1 MKQCPVCKRELSD
14 ELDYCP
20 FDGRSL
26 TGLDPSDGLV
36 GTLLDDKYRLDE
48 KIGEGGMGTVYR
60 GTHIQMEHT
69 IAVKILHQHLASDHT
84 ALERFRREARAAA
97 QIRHPNAVSVTDFGV
112 TKDSGIAY
120 LVMEFL
126 EGNDLRI
133 KINRDKQ
140 LDYYE
145 ALIIMNQ
152 VCAAVYA
159 AHNKGIIHRDL
170 KPDNIWLVQSDKAL
184 ETVKVLDFG
193 IAKLKTSSDKATS
206 LTQHG
211 MIVGTPYYMSPEQCR
226 GEDLDPRSDVY
237 SLGVIL
243 YQLLT
248 GRVPFD
254 GESPIAVVLKHNTER
269 PRPLRAYRPD
279 MPPEIEGVVLRA
291 LAKKKE
297 DRQETAIQL
306 AQEFEAALDA
316 SGIQPGPMAATLG
329 EPFYAARAL
338 RTEAARRQATEEAA
352 QPTKFIGAIQQAPP
366 AAYDENEPTVFMGSV
381 KSEIVVA
388 EVPRDAAESSTEAS
402 PRLTG
407 KAVAAARTDAGRVI
421 TTVPARRSAK
431 PYVAGAVVVAAMLI
445 TALVLLRPKPPANPE
460 PGPGAIPAGM
470 VAVKG
475 GTFKMG
481 NADPKGDPKYG
492 PAHDVSVADFMMD
505 KYEVTNEDFSRFVK
519 ARPDAAPPDWKD
531 GVYDPQKAKL
541 PVANITWF
549 DAKAYADW
557 AGKRLPTE
565 AEWEYAARGT
575 EGRIYPWGNEWSP
588 ECSNSAEDQKK
599 QPVAVG
605 SYSRGV
611 SWCQVYDMAGNVAEW
626 VADDYQPYPGSTAKV
641 EPGNRVYRGGAF
653 NFHKQDLACTT
664 RWWDAPDTKT
674 NYIGF
679 RCAKDAPK

>member
-14 ELDYCP
+14 ELTYCP

-26 TGLDPSDGLV
+26 SGLDPSAGLV

-60 GTHIQMEHT
+60 GTHVQMEHT
-69 IAVKILHQHLASDHT
+69 IAVKILHQHLASDQT
-84 ALERFRREARAAA
+84 AVERFRREARAAA
-97 QIRHPNAVSVTDFGV
+97 QIRHPNAVAVTDFGV

-140 LDYYE
+140 LDYYDTF
-145 ALIIMNQ
+145 IILNQ

-159 AHNKGIIHRDL
+159 AHKKGIIHRDL
-170 KPDNIWLVQSDKAL
+170 KPDNIWLVQSDKPL
-184 ETVKVLDFG
+184 ELVKVLDFG
-193 IAKLKTSSDKATS
+193 IAKLKTSSGKATS
-206 LTQHG
+206 LTQRG

-226 GEDLDPRSDVY
+226 GEELDARSDIY

-269 PRPLRAYRPD
+269 PRPLRAYRPE

-291 LAKKKE
+291 LSKKRE

-306 AQEFEAALDA
+306 AQEFETALSTA
-316 SGIQPGPMAATLG
+316 GVQPGPSAATLG
-329 EPFYAARAL
+329 EPFYSARAL
-338 RTEAARRQATEEAA
+338 RTEAARRQATEEAN
-352 QPTKFIGAIQQAPP
+352 QPTKFIGAIQKAQPVIE
-366 AAYDENEPTVFMGSV
+366 DENEPTVVMGSI
-381 KSEIVVA
+381 KSGTVNVE
-388 EVPRDAAESSTEAS
+388 ESDTSPEYSRRGS
-402 PRLTG
+402 PRVTA
-407 KAVAAARTDAGRVI
+407 KATVPVTDAGRI
-421 TTVPARRSAK
+421 IATAPARRNLKVYA
-431 PYVAGAVVVAAMLI
+431 AGALVLAGILT
-445 TALVLLRPKPPANPE
+445 TALVLLRPKTPE
-460 PGPGAIPAGM
+460 IPKPGPEAIPAGM
-470 VAVKG
+470 VLVKG

-481 NADPKGDPKYG
+481 SADPKADAKYK
-492 PAHDVSVADFMMD
+492 PAHEVSLGDFLMD
-505 KYEVTNEDFSRFVK
+505 KYEVTNEDFARFVK
-519 ARPDAAPPDWKD
+519 TKPDAAPPDWT
-531 GVYDPQKAKL
+531 YDPQKAKL
-541 PVANITWF
+541 PVANVTWF
-549 DAKAYADW
+549 DAKSYAEW

-565 AEWEYAARGT
+565 AEWEYAARGVDDK
-575 EGRIYPWGNEWSP
+575 IYPWGNEWSA
-588 ECSNSAEDQKK
+588 ECSNSAEDQKR

-626 VADDYQPYPGSTAKV
+626 VFDDYQPYPGSQAKP
-641 EPGNRVYRGGAF
+641 EPGFKVYRGGAF
-653 NFHKQDLACTT
+653 NVHKDELVCST
-664 RWWDAPDTKT
+664 RWWDAPGTRA

-679 RCAKDAPK
+679 RCTKDAPK

>member
-26 TGLDPSDGLV
+26 TGLDQSDGLV

-60 GTHIQMEHT
+60 GTHVQMEHT

-184 ETVKVLDFG
+184 EMVKVLDFG

-254 GESPIAVVLKHNTER
+254 GESPIAVVLKHNTEK

-316 SGIQPGPMAATLG
+316 SGIQPGPIAATLG
-329 EPFYAARAL
+329 EPSYGARAL

-352 QPTKFIGAIQQAPP
+352 QPTKFIGAIQQ
-366 AAYDENEPTVFMGSV
+366 
-381 KSEIVVA
+381 
-388 EVPRDAAESSTEAS
+388 
-402 PRLTG
+402 
-407 KAVAAARTDAGRVI
+407 
-421 TTVPARRSAK
+421 
-431 PYVAGAVVVAAMLI
+431 
-445 TALVLLRPKPPANPE
+445 
-460 PGPGAIPAGM
+460 
-470 VAVKG
+470 
-475 GTFKMG
+475 
-481 NADPKGDPKYG
+481 
-492 PAHDVSVADFMMD
+492 
-505 KYEVTNEDFSRFVK
+505 
-519 ARPDAAPPDWKD
+519 
-531 GVYDPQKAKL
+531 
-541 PVANITWF
+541 
-549 DAKAYADW
+549 
-557 AGKRLPTE
+557 
-565 AEWEYAARGT
+565 
-575 EGRIYPWGNEWSP
+575 
-588 ECSNSAEDQKK
+588 
-599 QPVAVG
+599 
-605 SYSRGV
+605 
-611 SWCQVYDMAGNVAEW
+611 
-626 VADDYQPYPGSTAKV
+626 
-641 EPGNRVYRGGAF
+641 
-653 NFHKQDLACTT
+653 
-664 RWWDAPDTKT
+664 
-674 NYIGF
+674 
-679 RCAKDAPK
+679 